1 MTSMAPNSD
10 LKWTAHN
17 PCSFPAGGGIQHGGM
32 ECGDHGFYPHMNHAA
47 AAVTA
52 ARDFQHSFLGASPM
66 SHFAAV
72 ATDTSH
78 VAAAEGKST
87 MTIS

>member
-1 MTSMAPNSD
+1 MEERRATGLPGSYGD
-10 LKWTAHN
+10 
-17 PCSFPAGGGIQHGGM
+17 PAF
-32 ECGDHGFYPHMNHAA
+32 CGDHGFYPHMNHAA

-52 ARDFQHSFLGASPM
+52 ERDFQHSFLGASPM

-72 ATDTSH
+72 ATDASH
-78 VAAAEGKST
+78 VAAAEGKSS